1 MSKIIK
7 NGLILFLLLSSFL
20 PLWAVSADIGPK
32 PGMAFEFKQWFSGS
46 PVTITSGILFECEQ
60 PDCQDAKPLERL
72 GPQGFSCSVTSCS
85 ALAYGFSTYHR
96 LEIQFS
102 DGKTRQSNVF
112 KTAQFQSSY
121 IVTIRQDDLLVEP
134 KLSLD
139 WYSPI
144 TYLLLCACCLVGVA
158 VLIVA
163 IVLIVRRVTRKK

>member
-1 MSKIIK
+1 MSKKIK

-20 PLWAVSADIGPK
+20 PLWTVSADVGPK
-32 PGMAFEFKQWFSGS
+32 PGMDFEFKQGFSGL

-72 GPQGFSCSVTSCS
+72 GPQGFSCSATSCS

-112 KTAQFQSSY
+112 ETAQFQSSY
-121 IVTIRQDDLLVEP
+121 KVTVRQDDLLVEP

-163 IVLIVRRVTRKK
+163 IVLIVRRIARKK